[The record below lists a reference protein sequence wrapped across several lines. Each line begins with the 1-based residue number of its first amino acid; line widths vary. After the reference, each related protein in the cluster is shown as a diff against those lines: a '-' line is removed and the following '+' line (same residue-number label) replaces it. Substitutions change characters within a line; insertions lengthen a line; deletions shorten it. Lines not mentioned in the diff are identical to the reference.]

1 MSKTGYFQYNMRA
14 VVHCAP
20 GSIIRLPNLFAGMGA
35 KRVLL
40 MSDEGL
46 KKVGIVDQVIDVFEN
61 MSSGNMP
68 KLAGVYAEVSPDA
81 GCNTINAALAYARQ
95 ISADAILAV
104 GGGSVMDASKG
115 VKYSLH
121 HNISDFREV
130 VSSGFKME
138 TWPNAQPI
146 PIPHI
151 AVPTTAGTG
160 AEVSAA
166 GVYQDEET
174 DIKCNLAVPFID
186 ADMAVLDAN
195 LTIGLPDFLTAST
208 GMDALTHALEGVAS
222 PSANHFSDAHSIL
235 AAQLIEKTLPT
246 AVKEGGNVDA
256 RNDMLQASTMAINGF
271 IASLN
276 AIPVH
281 NCAHAFGRLYHVPHG
296 DANAV
301 LLPIV
306 MEVLPEFYLPN
317 ARRLAN
323 ALNMDVEGSND
334 VILAAV
340 VERLKALQEEIG
352 CATDF
357 KRWGA
362 KVEDMENIVMAIAT
376 DPAAL
381 FYPIPPD
388 RIQQIAIKAAGA

>member
-1 MSKTGYFQYNMRA
+1 MSKTGYFQYSMRTA
-14 VVHCAP
+14 VHCAP

-35 KRVLL
+35 KRILL
-40 MSDEGL
+40 LSDAGL
-46 KKVGIVDQVIDVFEN
+46 KQVGIVDQIVSVFEN

-68 KLAGVYAEVSPDA
+68 KLVGVYPEVTPDA
-81 GCNTINAALAYARQ
+81 GCNAVNAALAYAREV
-95 ISADAILAV
+95 SADAILAV
-104 GGGSVMDASKG
+104 GGGSVLDAAKG
-115 VKYSLH
+115 VKYGLH
-121 HNISDFREV
+121 HSLTDFREV
-130 VSSGFKME
+130 VSGGLRME
-138 TWPNAQPI
+138 SWPKAQPI
-146 PIPHI
+146 TIPHI

-166 GVYQDEET
+166 AVFLDEET
-174 DIKCNLAVPFID
+174 GIKCNLAVPFIE

-222 PSANHFSDAHSIL
+222 PGANHFSDAHSIL
-235 AAQLIEKTLPT
+235 AAQLIEKTLPK
-246 AVKEGGNVDA
+246 AVANGKDVDA
-256 RNDMLQASTMAINGF
+256 RNDMMQASTLAINGF
-271 IASLN
+271 VASLK

-281 NCAHAFGRLYHVPHG
+281 NCAHAFGSLYHVPHG

-306 MEVLPEFYLPN
+306 MEALPEFYLPN
-317 ARRLAN
+317 AKRLAN
-323 ALNMDVEGSND
+323 ALNMDTNGSD
-334 VILAAV
+334 EALLSGVI
-340 VERLKALQEEIG
+340 ERIKSFQQEIG

-362 KVEDMENIVMAIAT
+362 KVEDMEKIVMAIAS

-381 FYPIPPD
+381 FFPIPID
-388 RIQQIAIKAAGA
+388 RIQKIAIKAAG

>member
-1 MSKTGYFQYNMRA
+1 MSKTGYFQYNMRT

-20 GSIIRLPNLFAGMGA
+20 GSVIRLPNLFAGMGA

-46 KKVGIVDQVIDVFEN
+46 KKVGIVDQIVDVFEN

-81 GCNTINAALAYARQ
+81 GCNTVNAALAYARE
-95 ISADAILAV
+95 IAADAILAV
-104 GGGSVMDASKG
+104 GGGSVMDAAKG

-121 HNISDFREV
+121 HNLADFREV
-130 VSSGFKME
+130 VSGGFRAE
-138 TWPNAQPI
+138 TWPAAQPI
-146 PIPHI
+146 AIPHI

-174 DIKCNLAVPFID
+174 DIKCNLAVPFIE

-222 PSANHFSDAHSIL
+222 PSANHFSDAHSIN
-235 AAQLIEKTLPT
+235 AAQLIEKTLPK
-246 AVKEGGNVDA
+246 AVANGKDVDA

-306 MEVLPEFYLPN
+306 MEALPEFYMPN
-317 ARRLAN
+317 AKRLAN
-323 ALNMDVEGSND
+323 ALNMSSEGSD
-334 VILAAV
+334 EAVLSAV
-340 VERLKALQEEIG
+340 VERLRTLQKEIG

-357 KRWGA
+357 KRWGV
-362 KVEDMENIVMAIAT
+362 KVEDVESIIVGVAS

-381 FYPIPPD
+381 FYPIPLD
-388 RIQQIAIKAAGA
+388 RIQQIAIKAAG